1 MPWTKNDYPAA
12 FKNET
17 SKVRNKAI
25 EIANALLRENYDEG
39 RAISIGLTQAREY
52 YEDDAKNRTHY
63 KVKNENDHWKLIQSG
78 KKQAIFK
85 ENNKKDLLD
94 KAKPYVTDHDGI
106 LFIYHVDGS
115 LEDTLYK

>member
-1 MPWTKNDYPAA
+1 MPWTKSDYPAA

-17 SKVRNKAI
+17 AKVRNKAI
-25 EIANALLRENYDEG
+25 EIGNALLRENYEEG

-52 YEDDAKNRTHY
+52 YEDDAKNRVHY
-63 KVKNENDHWKLIQSG
+63 KVKNEGDSWKLLQAG

-85 ENNKKDLLD
+85 EDNKEDLLD

-106 LFIYHVDGS
+106 LFIYRADGS